1 MIVSTLFFG
10 FWKEFLKEQVYV
22 MDLQIKLFA
31 LILLLQAKNYTI
43 PIKRCLNMFV
53 FKTDWY
59 TSVLV
64 KPFA

>member
-1 MIVSTLFFG
+1 
-10 FWKEFLKEQVYV
+10 